1 MPHHPTKPAQLELF
15 ALSDQ
20 ARAAATP
27 QWRDLPAPTRRT
39 ITGLMARL
47 LMEHSLEERTE
58 RGEDSP
64 APAGENGDV

>member
-1 MPHHPTKPAQLELF
+1 MPHHPTKPAQFELF

-20 ARAAATP
+20 THVATPP

-47 LMEHSLEERTE
+47 LAEHSLEQPTG